1 MMSGSL
7 APRLRYPPLWMAQ
20 QSLKEHLGHIPLFP
34 LPDAVLFPTMRL
46 PLHIFEPRYRQMV
59 HDAQVQGLPIAIGH
73 MKSSTVSAAGQPGVF
88 PVAGAGFIDA
98 LEELPDGRF
107 LIVLLGQQR
116 IRIVEERPSS
126 HPYRV
131 VVGELVFDS
140 TISEADNRRALEEVQ
155 RVILAM
161 HQREPL
167 VASTLSGAMRDRT
180 QAGEVADIIAA
191 LVHTD
196 PMLRQAWLEEQD
208 PALRLHAVT
217 EALETLLVL
226 SRARPTAL
234 N

>member
-1 MMSGSL
+1 LIDWLGGAAALSYS
-7 APRLRYPPLWMAQ
+7 WMAQ
-20 QSLKEHLGHIPLFP
+20 QSLKDHLRHLPLFP

-46 PLHIFEPRYRQMV
+46 PLHVFEPRYRQMV
-59 HDAQVQGLPIAIGH
+59 HDAQAGGLPIAIGH
-73 MKSSTVSAAGQPGVF
+73 MKDSVVPPGGQPAVF
-88 PVAGAGFIDA
+88 PIVGAGFIDA

-116 IRIVEERPSS
+116 VRIVEEPASE

-131 VVGELVFDS
+131 VVGELVFDA

-180 QAGEVADIIAA
+180 HAGEVADVIAA

-196 PMLRQAWLEEQD
+196 PMLRQGWLEEMD
-208 PALRLHAVT
+208 PAVRLHAVT

-226 SRARPTAL
+226 SHARPTAL

>member
-1 MMSGSL
+1 
-7 APRLRYPPLWMAQ
+7 MAQ
-20 QSLKEHLGHIPLFP
+20 QNLKEHLGHIPLFP

-59 HDAQVQGLPIAIGH
+59 HDAQADGLPIAIGH
-73 MKSSTVSAAGQPGVF
+73 MKSPSRSDLGQPAVF

-107 LIVLLGQQR
+107 LIVLLGRQR
-116 IRIVEERPSS
+116 IRIVEERPSL

-131 VVGELVFDS
+131 VAGELVLDS
-140 TISEADNRRALEEVQ
+140 TISDVDHRRALGEVQ

-167 VASTLSGAMRDRT
+167 VASTLSVAMRNHT
-180 QAGEVADIIAA
+180 HAGKVADIIAA

-196 PMLRQAWLEEQD
+196 PMLRQAWLEQQD

-217 EALETLLVL
+217 EALETLLML